1 MYRRKRQE
9 VIKTEISGATIRS
22 TSKRR
27 SAMKILMFLDR
38 ENMPHTITEISE
50 ELDMDW
56 STVKHNLLK
65 LMECEFVELVEDKM
79 DTRTRYF
86 QIVNKEATDKA
97 IELYKR
103 WVSYKLGRLIPNQKI
118 YSEKLKSDKRFI
130 EECKF
135 YGLTV
140 HQGFNAVANCPKIE
154 TEAATDYSGRSQG
167 LFLWRKERY

>member
-1 MYRRKRQE
+1 MYRRKQQE

-38 ENMPHTITEISE
+38 ENMPNTITEISE

-65 LMECEFVELVEDKM
+65 LKECEFVELVEDKM
-79 DTRTRYF
+79 DIRTRYF
-86 QIVNKEATDKA
+86 QIVNKEATEKA

-103 WVSYKLGRLIPNQKI
+103 WVSYKLGRLIPHQKI
-118 YSEKLKSDKRFI
+118 YSEKLKSDNRFI

-135 YGLTV
+135 YGLTI
-140 HQGFNAVANCPKIE
+140 HQGFNTVAACPKIE
-154 TEAATDYSGRSQG
+154 TEIATDYSGRDQG
-167 LFLWRKERY
+167 LFLWRKREG

>member
-1 MYRRKRQE
+1 MYRRKQQE

-38 ENMPHTITEISE
+38 ENMPHTITEIAE
-50 ELDMDW
+50 ELDIDW

-79 DTRTRYF
+79 DIRTRYF
-86 QIVNKEATDKA
+86 QIVNKEATEKA

-103 WVSYKLGRLIPNQKI
+103 WVSYKLGRLVPHQKI
-118 YSEKLKSDKRFI
+118 YSEKLKSDNRFI

-140 HQGFNAVANCPKIE
+140 HQGFKTVVSCPKIDTE
-154 TEAATDYSGRSQG
+154 TATDYAGRDQG
-167 LFLWRKERY
+167 LFLWRKENY

>member
-1 MYRRKRQE
+1 MRRQQE

-27 SAMKILMFLDR
+27 SAMKVLMFLDR
-38 ENMPHTITEISE
+38 EDMPNTITEIAE

-65 LMECEFVELVEDKM
+65 LMDCEFVEIVEDKM

-86 QIVNKEATDKA
+86 QVVNKEATEKA

-103 WVSYKLGRLIPNQKI
+103 WVSYKLGRLVPHEKI
-118 YSEKLKSDKRFI
+118 FSQKLKSDSHFI

-135 YGLTV
+135 YGLTL
-140 HQGFNAVANCPKIE
+140 HEGFIAVANCPKINTE
-154 TEAATDYSGRSQG
+154 TATDYAGRNQG
-167 LFLWRKERY
+167 LFLWRNRELLT

>member
-1 MYRRKRQE
+1 MRRQQE

-27 SAMKILMFLDR
+27 YAMKILMFLDR
-38 ENMPHTITEISE
+38 ENTPNTITEISE

-65 LMECEFVELVEDKM
+65 LKECEFVENVEDKM

-86 QIVNKEATDKA
+86 QVVNKEATEKA

-103 WVSYKLGRLIPNQKI
+103 WVSYKLGRLVPHEKI
-118 YSEKLKSDKRFI
+118 FSQKLKSDSHFI
-130 EECKF
+130 EECQF
-135 YGLTV
+135 YGLTRYE
-140 HQGFNAVANCPKIE
+140 GFNAVVGCPKISTE
-154 TEAATDYSGRSQG
+154 TATDYAGRDQG
-167 LFLWRKERY
+167 LFLWRKIEG